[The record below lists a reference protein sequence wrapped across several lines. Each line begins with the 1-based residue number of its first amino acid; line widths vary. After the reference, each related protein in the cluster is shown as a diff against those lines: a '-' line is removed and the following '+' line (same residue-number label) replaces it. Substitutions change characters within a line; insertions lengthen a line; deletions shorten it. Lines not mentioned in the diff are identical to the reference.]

1 MPATRSN
8 RMGLASI
15 LVGGVLGCAT
25 AQHQGQ
31 LDEAAAA
38 MLSAMIVALYGVAL
52 KVMGRTTVAADHVHI
67 RANLGAG
74 AETMLIARSNWTQRE
89 VIPALEAQ
97 TGRSL
102 RGRYFVLAGKAL
114 RGGRT
119 LRDLGVRE
127 GSELEVRHKRHGG
140 MGCAG
145 SKAVDTR
152 DVKLQ
157 EVQARLGARSGAAGS
172 GKAPASSTGA
182 QMFEETTPMLVMPF
196 PIFLAQG
203 RIMKSTKKWREEALA
218 KQWLVAYDE
227 SSGKVV
233 IFVSHT

>member
-67 RANLGAG
+67 RVNLGAG